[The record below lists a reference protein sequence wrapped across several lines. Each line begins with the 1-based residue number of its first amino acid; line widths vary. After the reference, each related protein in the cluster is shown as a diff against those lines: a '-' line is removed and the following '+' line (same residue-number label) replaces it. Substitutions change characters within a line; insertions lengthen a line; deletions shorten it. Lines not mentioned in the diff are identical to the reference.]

1 MKLAVITDTTA
12 VLSDDLKAKENL
24 FVLDIPIMIGGVSYV
39 EGKDLSLDD
48 FYKKM
53 AMSPT
58 LPKTSQ
64 PSLVK
69 LDEILTQLSSEGYTH
84 VVGLFLSSVISGFWQ
99 NIQFLIEDYPELTIA
114 FPDSKITSAPLGSMV
129 KNTLN
134 WAEDGLSFDDIL
146 AKLQKQIDGTSAFI
160 MVDDLNHLVKGGR
173 LSNSSALIG
182 NLLSIKPILYFND
195 EGVIEV
201 YEKVRTEK
209 KAIKRLVDVLSDVT
223 KNGEYEVFIIHSRA
237 EEKAQH
243 FYQALAERGQTENL
257 EIVSFDG
264 VIATHLGE
272 GAVAFGFTPIV

>member
-24 FVLDIPIMIGGVSYV
+24 FVLDIPIMIGDVSYV

-84 VVGLFLSSVISGFWQ
+84 VVGLFLSSGISGFWQ

>member
-53 AMSPT
+53 AMSQT

-84 VVGLFLSSVISGFWQ
+84 VVGLFLSSGISGFRQ